1 MKNFFLGFIKKIRK
15 LFPASLIIAVY
26 IFLARNKTCRR
37 AIHAI
42 IKFVMPRTVEIEE
55 GIIVLNPEDPVV
67 SGSLVFSVYEK
78 FETELFRQH
87 VKPGMVVVDVG
98 ANIGYYSLIAA
109 RRVGDAGRVF
119 AFEPDS
125 NNFAFLQQMVARNRF
140 ANVISHN
147 IALGDCDGSIDL
159 YLSDD
164 NKGDHRIYPVSL
176 ENRSKITIPM
186 NTLDAVLKSDGSL
199 RVDFLKMDVQ
209 GAEGL
214 VLGGMPSVLSSN
226 PNMIIFSEF
235 WPEGLRNAGSDPII
249 VLERLAQN
257 KNVYEI
263 EESKL
268 ILKKVT
274 DFKEFINRYPG
285 RKYANI
291 ICKNG

>member
-67 SGSLVFSVYEK
+67 SGSLVFGVYEK

-109 RRVGDAGRVF
+109 RRVGDTGKVF

-140 ANVISHN
+140 TNVISHN
-147 IALGDCDGSIDL
+147 IALGDRDGSIDL

-186 NTLDAVLKSDGSL
+186 NTLDAVLKSGGSL
-199 RVDFLKMDVQ
+199 HVDFLKMDVQ

-235 WPEGLRNAGSDPII
+235 WPEGLRDAGSDPIV
-249 VLERLAQN
+249 VLEKLAKN

-268 ILKKVT
+268 VLKKVT
-274 DFKEFINRYPG
+274 DLKEFINRYPG